1 MNCFHAD
8 LHIHT
13 CLSPCGDLEMSPRN
27 IIRTARE
34 RGLHMIAITDHNST
48 LNVVVTMEIGR
59 REGIYVIAGCEVNTC
74 EEVHCLCYFPHL
86 HALQV
91 FQLYLEGRM
100 TSLPNDPDRFGYQ
113 VAVDANDRILYEEK
127 RSLFVGIDAEIE
139 GVAAEV
145 HRLGGV
151 FVPAHIDRRS
161 NSLLSQLG
169 FVPFGLSH
177 DALEMSRATTPSAF
191 VQKHPELAEELFLHN
206 SDAHYLK
213 DIAAV
218 YNRFYMEQLSWD
230 CFKATF
236 DHTGNKDSFIGYF
249 YD

>member
-34 RGLHMIAITDHNST
+34 RGLHVIAITDHNST
-48 LNVVVTMEIGR
+48 RNVAVTMEIGR
-59 REGIYVIAGCEVNTC
+59 REGVYVIAGCEVNTR

-86 HALQV
+86 QALQA
-91 FQLYLEGRM
+91 FQLYLEERM
-100 TSLPNDPDRFGYQ
+100 TSFRNDPDRFGYQ

-127 RSLFVGIDAEIE
+127 RSLFVGIDAKIE

-145 HRLGGV
+145 HQLGGV
-151 FVPAHIDRRS
+151 FVPAHVDRPS

-177 DALEMSRATTPSAF
+177 DALEISRATTSSSF
-191 VQKHPELAEELFLHN
+191 VQQHPELAGERFLHN

-230 CFKATF
+230 CFKAAF